1 MSRKKQ
7 RARPAPGAEPS
18 GPNRRKTRVRAAA
31 FAAVVAVLAALLFLV
46 EPESKSAAT
55 ATVRTT
61 EPPSGS
67 TPDTAIPAHAK
78 PVMQADSPG
87 FVGAERCS
95 TCHTGEASL
104 WRQSQH
110 AKAMQHASEDTVLGN
125 FDNAGFDYFGTRSTF
140 YRRDGK
146 FFVRTDGADGK
157 LAAFEIS
164 HVFGVSP
171 LQQYLIAF
179 PDGRLQALS
188 VAWDTRPESAGGQ
201 RWFHLYPDTPVRA
214 GDPLHWTR
222 REQNWNWMCA
232 ECHSTKL
239 ERHFEPASNSYATT
253 FAEMNVACE
262 ACHGP
267 GEKHLAWASAGAN
280 TAADPSR
287 GLSVTLGEHRGAHWA
302 MDPQSGN
309 AARSEAP
316 GTRTEMAVCAQCHA
330 RRASFAG
337 GLSHTG
343 DTFGT
348 HDLALLTAPLY
359 HADGQQRGEVYNTGS
374 FMSSRMYAKGVTCSN
389 CHEPHSGALRA
400 PGNAVCSQCHLPA
413 KYDTSAHTLHP
424 TNSRGAACTA
434 CHMPT
439 TDYMVVD
446 ARHDHSFRIPRP
458 DLSLTLGTPNACNQ
472 CHRENDAAWAAGVI
486 EKQYGPV
493 RKGFQG
499 FGSAFHAAEQA
510 EPGAEA
516 ALLAVTR
523 DSSASAI
530 ARASAL
536 ARLQPYLSAQSLAAV
551 EAGAGDPDPML
562 RGAAMDTLLV
572 APPQERVRIA
582 AALIDDPSRIVRI
595 KAARAL
601 AIAPDEGMTPAM
613 RARLQPL
620 FEEYIASQRAN
631 TDRPE
636 PLINLGL
643 FYADRR
649 DALAAEAAYREA
661 MRLEPDF
668 VPAYVNLAD
677 LYRAYGRDA
686 DAESTL
692 AAGLGKASGDAD
704 LTHAM
709 GLLRI
714 RQGRRDEALDLLQ
727 QAASAAPGNPRYA
740 FVLGVALHDGG
751 QGAKAITTLESALAR
766 FPYNP
771 ELLGA
776 LLSYTEE
783 AGEGVRAGAY
793 RTRLEALRPDTAPAA
808 EATRR

>member
-7 RARPAPGAEPS
+7 RSRPTPDATPS
-18 GPNRRKTRVRAAA
+18 GPNRRPMRVWAMA
-31 FAAVVAVLAALLFLV
+31 FAAVAAVLGALLFFV
-46 EPESKSAAT
+46 QPDSQGPAT
-55 ATVRTT
+55 SLPHTT
-61 EPPSGS
+61 EPLAGS
-67 TPDTAIPAHAK
+67 APDAAIPVHAK
-78 PVMQADSPG
+78 PVRQTDSPG
-87 FVGAERCS
+87 FVGAARCS
-95 TCHTGEASL
+95 TCHAGEASL

-157 LAAFEIS
+157 IADFEIS
-164 HVFGVSP
+164 HVFGVAP

-201 RWFHLYPDTPVRA
+201 RWFHLYPDTPIRA

-239 ERHFEPASNSYATT
+239 ERHFDAASNSYATT

-280 TAADPSR
+280 AAADPSR
-287 GLSVTLGEHRGAHWA
+287 GLSVRLDERRGVHWT
-302 MDPQSGN
+302 MDAQSGN
-309 AARSEAP
+309 ATRSEPP
-316 GTRTEMAVCAQCHA
+316 GPRTEMAVCAQCHA

-343 DTFGT
+343 DTFET

-359 HADGQQRGEVYNTGS
+359 HADGQQLGEVYNTGS

-424 TNSRGAACTA
+424 ANSRGAACAA

-486 EKQYGPV
+486 EKHYGPA
-493 RKGFQG
+493 RKGFQS
-499 FGSAFHAAEQA
+499 FGAAFHAAEQGA
-510 EPGAEA
+510 PGAEA
-516 ALLAVTR
+516 GLLSVAR
-523 DSSASAI
+523 DGSASAI
-530 ARASAL
+530 AQASAL
-536 ARLQPYLSAQSLAAV
+536 ARLAPYLSAQSLAAV
-551 EAGAGDPDPML
+551 EAGAADPDPLL
-562 RGAAMDTLLV
+562 RGAAMDTLLA

-582 AALIDDPSRIVRI
+582 AALIDDPSRVVRI

-613 RARLQPL
+613 RSRLQPL
-620 FEEYIASQRAN
+620 FEAYVESQRAN
-631 TDRPE
+631 ADRPE

-643 FYADRR
+643 FYTDRR
-649 DALAAEAAYREA
+649 DALSAEGAYREA

-692 AAGLGKASGDAD
+692 TAGLTKASGDAD

-714 RQGRRDEALDLLQ
+714 RQGRRAEALDLLQ
-727 QAASAAPGNPRYA
+727 QAADAAPGNARYA
-740 FVLGVALHDGG
+740 FVLGVALHDSG
-751 QGAKAITTLESALAR
+751 QVAEAITALESALSR
-766 FPYNP
+766 FPHDV
-771 ELLGA
+771 ELLNA
-776 LLSYTEE
+776 LASYTGE
-783 AGEGVRAGAY
+783 AGDGARARDY
-793 RTRLEALRPDTAPAA
+793 RRRLEALRPGGG
-808 EATRR
+808 

>member
-1 MSRKKQ
+1 
-7 RARPAPGAEPS
+7 
-18 GPNRRKTRVRAAA
+18 
-31 FAAVVAVLAALLFLV
+31 
-46 EPESKSAAT
+46 
-55 ATVRTT
+55 
-61 EPPSGS
+61 
-67 TPDTAIPAHAK
+67 
-78 PVMQADSPG
+78 
-87 FVGAERCS
+87 
-95 TCHTGEASL
+95 
-104 WRQSQH
+104 
-110 AKAMQHASEDTVLGN
+110 
-125 FDNAGFDYFGTRSTF
+125 
-140 YRRDGK
+140 
-146 FFVRTDGADGK
+146 
-157 LAAFEIS
+157 
-164 HVFGVSP
+164 
-171 LQQYLIAF
+171 
-179 PDGRLQALS
+179 
-188 VAWDTRPESAGGQ
+188 
-201 RWFHLYPDTPVRA
+201 
-214 GDPLHWTR
+214 
-222 REQNWNWMCA
+222 
-232 ECHSTKL
+232 
-239 ERHFEPASNSYATT
+239 
-253 FAEMNVACE
+253 
-262 ACHGP
+262 
-267 GEKHLAWASAGAN
+267 
-280 TAADPSR
+280 
-287 GLSVTLGEHRGAHWA
+287 
-302 MDPQSGN
+302 
-309 AARSEAP
+309 
-316 GTRTEMAVCAQCHA
+316 
-330 RRASFAG
+330 
-337 GLSHTG
+337 
-343 DTFGT
+343 
-348 HDLALLTAPLY
+348 
-359 HADGQQRGEVYNTGS
+359 
-374 FMSSRMYAKGVTCSN
+374 MSSRMYAKGVTCSN

-424 TNSRGAACTA
+424 ANSRGAACTA

-486 EKQYGPV
+486 EKHYGPV

-499 FGSAFHAAEQA
+499 FGAAFHAAEQA

-620 FEEYIASQRAN
+620 FDEYIASQRAN
-631 TDRPE
+631 ADRPE